1 MKTHVQQKD
10 KLIEKLQSQLEKQQ
24 KET

>member
-1 MKTHVQQKD
+1 MKVQVQQKD

>member
-1 MKTHVQQKD
+1 MRVQVQQKD